1 MPRATKA
8 LREQRI
14 EAVVDL
20 LVASGRR
27 RNILAWIEQHGWNI
41 TERQADNYIALAT
54 ERLGGLGHPDKSFEL
69 GRTVARL
76 QLLFG
81 KALAGGDLQ
90 LALQCLR
97 ALAQLLG
104 LNAAS
109 ELELCGQLDLHG
121 DREELTR
128 RLAELYASGRF
139 GSQGGTDEEG
149 GTDES

>member
-14 EAVVDL
+14 DAVVDL
-20 LVASGRR
+20 LIASGRR
-27 RNILAWIEQHGWNI
+27 GNILNWIAQHGWGI

-54 ERLGGLGHPDKSFEL
+54 ERLGAAAHIDKTFEL

-76 QLLFG
+76 QVLFG
-81 KALAGGDLQ
+81 KALAAGDLQ
-90 LALQCLR
+90 LGLQCLR

-109 ELELCGQLDLHG
+109 ELELCGQLDVHA
-121 DREELTR
+121 DREELAR
-128 RLAELYASGRF
+128 RLAELYESGLL
-139 GSQGGTDEEG
+139 GSEG
-149 GTDES
+149 GRDGS

>member
-1 MPRATKA
+1 M
-8 LREQRI
+8 
-14 EAVVDL
+14 
-20 LVASGRR
+20 
-27 RNILAWIEQHGWNI
+27 
-41 TERQADNYIALAT
+41 
-54 ERLGGLGHPDKSFEL
+54 
-69 GRTVARL
+69 ARL

-121 DREELTR
+121 DREELAQ

-139 GSQGGTDEEG
+139 GSRGRNR
-149 GTDES
+149 

>member
-14 EAVVDL
+14 DAVVDL

-27 RNILAWIEQHGWNI
+27 RAILAWIEQHGWGI

-54 ERLGGLGHPDKSFEL
+54 ERLGGLAHPDKTFEL

-76 QLLFG
+76 QLIFG

-109 ELELCGQLDLHG
+109 ELELGGQLDLHG
-121 DREELTR
+121 DREELAG

-139 GSQGGTDEEG
+139 QVEGEG
-149 GTDES
+149 GGS

>member
-14 EAVVDL
+14 DAVVNL
-20 LVASGRR
+20 LIASASRHV
-27 RNILAWIEQHGWNI
+27 ILNWIAQHGWGI

-54 ERLGGLGHPDKSFEL
+54 ERLGSLAQADKTFEL

-81 KALAGGDLQ
+81 KALAAGDLQ
-90 LALQCLR
+90 TALQCLR
-97 ALAQLLG
+97 SLAQLLG

-109 ELELCGQLDLHG
+109 ELELCGQLDLHA
-121 DREELTR
+121 DREELAQ

-139 GSQGGTDEEG
+139 QGNGEDDGS
-149 GTDES
+149 

>member
-14 EAVVDL
+14 DAVCDL
-20 LVASGRR
+20 LIASGRR
-27 RNILAWIEQHGWNI
+27 RNILTWIEQHGWNI
-41 TERQADNYIALAT
+41 TERQADNYIALAS
-54 ERLGGLGHPDKSFEL
+54 ERLGGLAHPDKTIEL

-81 KALAGGDLQ
+81 KALAAGDLQ
-90 LALQCLR
+90 TALQCLR

-109 ELELCGQLDLHG
+109 ELALCGQLDLHA
-121 DREELTR
+121 DREELTQ

-139 GSQGGTDEEG
+139 QTEGEDDGS
-149 GTDES
+149 